1 MKGQLE
7 QAKISNSALILRK
20 YYQNEPKPNGV
31 YSVINSPKIKER
43 TYMINLED
51 FKSIGTH

>member
-31 YSVINSPKIKER
+31 YSVINSPKIKVR